1 MLADIVIA
9 SEKIVYRGGDFTV
22 RGITFDSVARLI
34 ADGQRGD
41 LDKALD
47 ELLAVRKENSEQLVG
62 VLAGIVTKLPDL
74 TAKVIAEAAGEPEHW
89 EKVKSLPTPVQ
100 LDAVLQ
106 IGKLTF
112 DGEDSVK
119 NFVRGVLQIV
129 RSARTLSLSSLSP
142 TTAET
147 IGSAN

>member
-1 MLADIVIA
+1 MLADIVVP
-9 SEKIVYRGGDFTV
+9 SDKIVFRGGEFSV

-34 ADGQRGD
+34 ASGQRSDID
-41 LDKALD
+41 LALE
-47 ELLAVRKENSEQLVG
+47 ELMGAKDDPDQLMG
-62 VLAGIVTKLPDL
+62 ALAGLVAKLPDL

-89 EKVKSLPTPVQ
+89 EKVKQFPVPVQ
-100 LDAVLQ
+100 LDALLV

-129 RSARTLSLSSLSP
+129 KSAKTLSLSSLSP
-142 TTAET
+142 TTAVT
-147 IGSAN
+147 TGSAS